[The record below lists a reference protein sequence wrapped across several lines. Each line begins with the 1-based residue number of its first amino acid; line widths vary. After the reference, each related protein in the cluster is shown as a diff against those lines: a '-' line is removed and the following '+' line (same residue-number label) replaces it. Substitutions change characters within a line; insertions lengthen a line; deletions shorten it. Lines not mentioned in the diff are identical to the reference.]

1 MIFNISDILFHSTY
15 MSGETAEEAEK
26 IDEDPSVQDPVATKK
41 NTEEPLPSIDPILPI
56 TGKYLINDKYYY

>member
-1 MIFNISDILFHSTY
+1 